1 MEARTVDLDGPVHY
15 LAYPGPA
22 DGPSF
27 VLVHGLGGCTANWLA
42 LAPELAQRGRVF
54 VPDFRGFGR
63 TPLGAHR
70 STIHHNRRLIEQLC
84 DALDA
89 RPAIL
94 VGNSMGG
101 LVSLLLAAAHPE
113 SVAGL
118 VLIDPAA
125 PRLLTEAVDPQVA
138 ALFAAYM
145 VPRVG
150 EAFVNRRIQRLG
162 PARIAQE
169 TLRLCTVSPSRVPP
183 EVVEAGLAIAVERAE
198 RMPWATTAFL
208 QAARSMV
215 RVLARRRRFYQLL
228 ASIQAPALLIA
239 GREDRLVPLSS
250 VQAIADRRPDWEL
263 AVLDDLGHVPMMEDP
278 TTTLAI
284 IEGWLDRL
292 PERHRRPARGSP
304 RRPGRQGGVG
314 GRSVADSSRKLR

>member
-1 MEARTVDLDGPVHY
+1 MEPRTLDLDGPVHY

-22 DGPSF
+22 DGPAF
-27 VLVHGLGGCTANWLA
+27 VLVHGLGGSHANWLA
-42 LAPELAQRGRVF
+42 LAPGLARRGRVF
-54 VPDFRGFGR
+54 VPDLRGFGR

-70 STIHHNRRLIEQLC
+70 STIHHHRRLIEQLC
-84 DALDA
+84 DVLDA

-94 VGNSMGG
+94 IGNSMGG

-113 SVAGL
+113 AVAGL

-125 PRLLTEAVDPQVA
+125 PRLLSESVDPQVA
-138 ALFAAYM
+138 ALFATYM

-169 TLRLCTVSPSRVPP
+169 TLRLCTVSPSRVPR
-183 EVVEAGLAIAVERAE
+183 EVVEAGLAIAIERAE

-215 RVLARRRRFYQLL
+215 RVLARRRRFYELL
-228 ASIQAPALLIA
+228 ATVVAPTLMIA

-250 VQAIADRRPDWEL
+250 VRAIADRRPDWEFV
-263 AVLDDLGHVPMMEDP
+263 VLDDIGHVPMMEDP
-278 TTTLAI
+278 ATTLATV
-284 IEGWLDRL
+284 EGWLDGPASIPL
-292 PERHRRPARGSP
+292 GARRAAGSE
-304 RRPGRQGGVG
+304 
-314 GRSVADSSRKLR
+314 